1 MNQNF
6 IKMLDKC
13 ADKYDFPV
21 LDNANI
27 PMVACKVSLYA
38 DKTDWVLFF
47 EIISCTANAE
57 NNIYAFGPQIKELGI
72 QTCYDAYITLTMD
85 DEDDYVQDLLQ
96 YENQSAIPVY
106 VNKHKLKV
114 DLSEEVL
121 GSIDKPEGN
130 PSDLLLVRMI
140 YEQNAN
146 HFWLEKG
153 ELFNNIEHPEL
164 PLVFEATEWEHP
176 DIIED
181 ELPSDSEFFQSLA
194 KRLDDEDVE
203 ITTGQV
209 NTDWLNWIEEDQ
221 LVEALVEW
229 PEMIETEVQIA
240 NFEEEYRVTGYNT
253 LYKIDFSGPYEWV
266 SKAYA
271 EFGQDMKNSLI
282 LRISED
288 IEEDLY
294 QLSWKYKKEH
304 GIITAESTDEE
315 LFEVLAIEA
324 DQGYL
329 STVFLY
335 VEGEYDKNREIAR
348 IPKGGACFIWEING
362 EGAYLAMN
370 KERR

>member
-1 MNQNF
+1 M
-6 IKMLDKC
+6 
-13 ADKYDFPV
+13 
-21 LDNANI
+21 
-27 PMVACKVSLYA
+27 
-38 DKTDWVLFF
+38 
-47 EIISCTANAE
+47 
-57 NNIYAFGPQIKELGI
+57 
-72 QTCYDAYITLTMD
+72 
-85 DEDDYVQDLLQ
+85 
-96 YENQSAIPVY
+96 
-106 VNKHKLKV
+106 NKHKLKV

-121 GSIDKPEGN
+121 GNINKPEGN

-181 ELPSDSEFFQSLA
+181 ELPSDSEFFRSLA
-194 KRLDDEDVE
+194 KRLDNEEVE

-209 NTDWLNWIEEDQ
+209 NTDWLNWLEEDQ
-221 LVEALVEW
+221 LVETLDKW

-240 NFEEEYRVTGYNT
+240 NFEEKYRVTGYNT

-304 GIITAESTDEE
+304 GIITTESTDEE
-315 LFEVLAIEA
+315 LFEVLAMEA

-329 STVFLY
+329 SMVFLY
-335 VEGEYDKNREIAR
+335 LEGEYDKNREIAK
-348 IPKGGACFIWEING
+348 IPRGGACFIWEING
-362 EGAYLAMN
+362 EGAYLAVN
-370 KERR
+370 EERR